1 MRKQIMVT
9 RFARPLPGRWIV
21 LSGLAVAALIAGC
34 SSPGPAAPEPRDE
47 GLLSRTKAR
56 ERIAAF
62 EADPTR
68 AGAQGILKIDY
79 QGNPAYLFIA
89 PCCDMFNELYDS
101 HGVKLC
107 APSGGFAGFGDGRC
121 PDALQASA
129 VIAVPERRK
138 ATTHD

>member
-1 MRKQIMVT
+1 MVS
-9 RFARPLPGRWIV
+9 RFARPLRGRWIV
-21 LSGLAVAALIAGC
+21 LSVMAIAGLLGGC
-34 SSPGPAAPEPRDE
+34 SSQAPAQPEPSDHA
-47 GLLSRTKAR
+47 LLSRTKAR

-68 AGAQGILKIDY
+68 AGAQGILKIVY
-79 QGNPAYLFIA
+79 QGKPAYLFIA

-129 VIAVPERRK
+129 AIAVPVRRK